1 METATKHLLLFGGG
15 GIEKFTGGDNAFL
28 DEFNYPQIDRENLL
42 KAPDDLTNTTYWSNV
57 TNLTITDQGDGV
69 SRLDKTGG
77 GAHGSYVHHHM
88 LNWFPGWAGEVS
100 VVLEVR
106 AGTINEID
114 LTIVDDGGN
123 ALDAV
128 EKISGSGSAALVGSR
143 LVMTGLDSGWSK
155 FRGSGSVKGWST
167 TLRLPT
173 WPDAGNSN
181 TGWLEVRNFQV
192 ILGDQPSE
200 KPRPVAQ
207 ETAYPMM
214 AYRPNWR
221 LTKDGS
227 ARALV
232 VDTEGLEWCGEA
244 TDIKIA
250 PATGTAITANANC
263 RLVGRVTCEDT
274 KYVDVMIR
282 YTDASN
288 WVKLRIHTDRQVQ
301 LIKNV
306 AGTPT
311 TVDTGSTLTDAELY
325 RYELVADGS
334 SVKAYIDDKLE
345 VEGTITDHQA
355 VAQARVEHD
364 LASNDLRV
372 VAESNPKASGLII
385 AGGKTTPAYGDP
397 GMWHT
402 KPDGSAFAVGASSAM
417 LVTAKT
423 WVAAKDATFGFD
435 SNTAGA
441 LVEPRLLLT
450 SDELNA
456 DTAGG
461 NETPQAW
468 AAGAEMSFMQLLRSD
483 THGSHFLIHESGK
496 QWKLFNANAGA
507 IPAASAYPAISN
519 YDAALSLT
527 RIALLDLSSW
537 VERDFAEVTD
547 SKSAPAHNSAF
558 DCDADFHLRSTFTYE
573 SSGSEYV
580 IWSVRFADINNRI
593 YLRAVTTTGAL
604 QIVSVVGGTP
614 DTLFNSAGVFSD
626 GVNHQLDVVGEG
638 SSFKVY
644 VDNVLKLDT
653 TETDNQTNA
662 GGYIQRVL
670 TVNDIELST
679 HPAPALGLATSRI
692 IAPQDSDTADCPS
705 DNAVYIRNLTLASS
719 GSAVYLDR
727 RYKDFDNS
735 HFIQL
740 VDDGRCYDWKIV
752 EGASA
757 QMWVMAIGVVQD
769 GDTILATL
777 DGVKSEGFLNGVSAG
792 SSVLAGHLN
801 ETGAVFSSDRD
812 FVCDAL
818 EFWPLYHNLP
828 FRL

>member
-28 DEFNYPQIDRENLL
+28 DEFDYPQLDRENLL

-200 KPRPVAQ
+200 KPRPIAQ

-306 AGTPT
+306 AGSPT

-325 RYELVADGS
+325 RYEFVADGS

-345 VEGTITDHQA
+345 VEGTITDHQT

-372 VAESNPKASGLII
+372 VAETNPKGIGLII
-385 AGGKTTPAYGDP
+385 AGGKVATAYGDP
-397 GMWHT
+397 GTWHT

-435 SNTAGA
+435 SNTAGT
-441 LVEPRLLLT
+441 VVKPRLLLT

-468 AAGAEMSFMQLLRSD
+468 AVGAEKTFMQLLRSD
-483 THGSHFLIHESGK
+483 THGSHFLTHESGK
-496 QWKLFNANAGA
+496 QWKLFNANADA

-537 VERDFAEVTD
+537 VERDFVEVTD
-547 SKSAPAHNSAF
+547 SKSAPATGTF
-558 DCDADFHLRSTFTYE
+558 DCDADCHVKFEFTCEDGKIAYARPRIGGDGDSYFEFGLTATRFLRVRNRFGGSTETLFTSAALTDTVKYLFE
-573 SSGSEYV
+573 AVLEGSVYRIFQDSVLVASGSVSSSG
-580 IWSVRFADINNRI
+580 NNSSTGGRI
-593 YLRAVTTTGAL
+593 VTDLVT
-604 QIVSVVGGTP
+604 
-614 DTLFNSAGVFSD
+614 
-626 GVNHQLDVVGEG
+626 
-638 SSFKVY
+638 
-644 VDNVLKLDT
+644 
-653 TETDNQTNA
+653 
-662 GGYIQRVL
+662 
-670 TVNDIELST
+670 NDIELET
-679 HPAPALGLATSRI
+679 HPTPALGLAAGRI
-692 IAPQDSDTADCPS
+692 IAPQDGDTADCPS

-719 GSAVYLDR
+719 GNLTYLDR
-727 RYKDFDNS
+727 RYKDSDDS
-735 HFIQL
+735 HFMQL
-740 VDDGRCYDWKIV
+740 TADGRCYDWKIV
-752 EGASA
+752 EGASTE
-757 QMWVMAIGVVQD
+757 MWAMAIGVVQD

-777 DGVKSEGFLNGVSAG
+777 DRVKSEGFLNGVSAG

-801 ETGAVFSSDRD
+801 ETGAVFSNDRD

-818 EFWPLYHNLP
+818 EFWSLYHNLP